1 MTTIPVLN
9 GDDFS
14 CKHPFVSHPQSL
26 PPNPTRPPSDNS
38 LPLVI
43 WGFLEPTLT
52 ICAASIPMMRHLF
65 KSLRREGE
73 DGLSR
78 TTTSGGMT
86 STAGHNSIGGGH
98 ENRRAAARANQNRAA
113 DRSQRSQRS
122 RLSHFS
128 LRSQQHQ
135 QQEQQGSRAS
145 QHLEERPPKARD
157 DNRSDSSILAAPVTG
172 NSTATLGMSENGAG
186 EKAPAMASGYEME
199 SFAGKGEK

>member
-1 MTTIPVLN
+1 
-9 GDDFS
+9 
-14 CKHPFVSHPQSL
+14 
-26 PPNPTRPPSDNS
+26 
-38 LPLVI
+38 
-43 WGFLEPTLT
+43 
-52 ICAASIPMMRHLF
+52 MRHLF
-65 KSLRREGE
+65 KSLRREGD
-73 DGLSR
+73 DGLPR

-86 STAGHNSIGGGH
+86 STAGRDSIGGGH

-113 DRSQRSQRS
+113 ERSQRS

-128 LRSQQHQ
+128 LRSQQQ

-145 QHLEERPPKARD
+145 QQLEERLPKAKD

-186 EKAPAMASGYEME
+186 EKAPATASGYEME